1 MTCGLIV
8 TFLQP
13 KSSNARLRRAHES
26 ISEACRE
33 TGAAC
38 SNIRQVMEG
47 KRNKAS
53 GLIFELIEYEEE
65 EGVTWNEVIA
75 NGGCI
80 RVSDHPRPLF
90 ESQTGIRY
98 EPIAS
103 EAPGHDYAQCQINGL
118 DYLFHELSHAAFP
131 KTGAAAAAEYFGD
144 DAQIDHLDGNKK
156 NNHHSNLKSV
166 KPSVNT
172 KRSMNKELHPDRKS
186 SAEKQGLKVRAWKA
200 SGDDSER
207 RSRPRAAIE
216 YTVYPSLNQASL
228 ATGCGR
234 KAITKRINGEL
245 STPLNG
251 YMFDEV
257 PFVPRKDDDGNNEVF
272 RKVVCTTEGLYCA
285 ANRRRCSWEE
295 FYPASSSYTP
305 SGSRKRRQATR
316 DADDDGNLGVGDE
329 FEEAQA
335 VRDAATAAAMRAAR
349 EERAEARRR
358 GQRETPEEDDD
369 ALLHGGSFANG
380 FARGADTTTPTSGTT
395 ARTERAERRQM

>member
-1 MTCGLIV
+1 
-8 TFLQP
+8 
-13 KSSNARLRRAHES
+13 
-26 ISEACRE
+26 
-33 TGAAC
+33 
-38 SNIRQVMEG
+38 
-47 KRNKAS
+47 
-53 GLIFELIEYEEE
+53 
-65 EGVTWNEVIA
+65 
-75 NGGCI
+75 
-80 RVSDHPRPLF
+80 VSDHPRPLF
-90 ESQTGIRY
+90 ESQKGIRY

-103 EAPGHDYAQCQINGL
+103 EGPGNDYAQCNINGVN
-118 DYLFHELSHAAFP
+118 YMFHKLSHAAFP
-131 KTGAAAAAEYFGD
+131 KTGAAAMVEYFGD
-144 DAQIDHLDGNKK
+144 DAQIDHLDGNKN
-156 NNHHSNLKSV
+156 NNHHSNLQSV

-172 KRSMNKELHPDRKS
+172 KRSFDKDLHPDRKS
-186 SAEKQGLKVRAWKA
+186 IAKKRGLKVRAWKA

-207 RSRPRAAIE
+207 QSRSRAAIE
-216 YTVYPSLNQASL
+216 YTVYPSLRAASL
-228 ATGCGR
+228 ATGCDPM
-234 KAITKRINGEL
+234 AITNRINGEL
-245 STPLNG
+245 STPLKG

-257 PFVPRKDDDGNNEVF
+257 PFVPRKDDDGNDEVF
-272 RKVVCTTEGLYCA
+272 RKVVCTSEGLYCA

-305 SGSRKRRQATR
+305 SGSRKRRQAAR
-316 DADDDGNLGVGDE
+316 DADDDDNLGVGDE